1 MALSRLAGEGGGEG
15 RGRGQGEGVL
25 LSSRGAKRRGGD
37 RSLVVREA
45 VRRMA
50 EQEGFE
56 K

>member
-1 MALSRLAGEGGGEG
+1 MKKVRFTIDAETARLLESLAE
-15 RGRGQGEGVL
+15 L
-25 LSSRGAKRRGGD
+25 RGGD